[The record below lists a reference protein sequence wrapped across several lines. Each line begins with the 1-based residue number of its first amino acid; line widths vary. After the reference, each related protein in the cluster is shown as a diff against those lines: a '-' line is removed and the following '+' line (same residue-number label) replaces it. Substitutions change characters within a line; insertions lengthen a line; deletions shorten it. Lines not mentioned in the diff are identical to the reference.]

1 MAMTKKKTNAGLFI
15 ALCTLVYFTSYI
27 TRKVYA
33 STMIEIIRDLAFSN
47 EDAGLVNTA
56 LFITYGAGQIISGVL
71 GDHIAPHKLIFC
83 GIVTSSVC
91 NLLMPLCPSMPY
103 GSAVAAMTV
112 LWAINGFCQALFWPP
127 LVRMMAEHLNG
138 EDYSRACVTVSV
150 GSSFATVCIYLTSS
164 LFIALSGWQLN
175 FYIAGAFGLV
185 VAAVWIV
192 LTARMEKADRAARAE
207 GPSGAENAPVDSE
220 AKKIPFGRLVIL
232 SGLIPICVCIVLQGM
247 LRDGLDSWMPT
258 LIADTF
264 DLSSALSTLSGV
276 VMPLF
281 AMLAFKLAEMLEQA
295 VRHEMKTTALLFAL
309 AAVLASALYFLYD
322 CNVILSVLLI
332 ASLTGCMHGINL
344 ILITWVPRYFAR
356 YGRIATFSGILNAFT
371 YIGSAIAMYGF
382 GAISD
387 KLSWQ
392 ATIVSWLLIAGL
404 GIVLA
409 LSTIRRWSA
418 FVGKT
423 AERK

>member
-1 MAMTKKKTNAGLFI
+1 MTRKKSRGAMFI

-33 STMIEIIRDLAFSN
+33 STMLEIIRDLSYTN
-47 EDAGLVNTA
+47 EGAGLVNTA

-91 NLLMPLCPSMPY
+91 NLLMPVFP
-103 GSAVAAMTV
+103 GIGAMTV

-127 LVRMMAEHLNG
+127 LVRMMAEHLTG
-138 EDYSRACVTVSV
+138 DEYSRACVAVSI
-150 GSSFATVCIYLTSS
+150 GSSLATVCIYLTSS
-164 LFIALSGWQLN
+164 LFIALSGWRLN
-175 FYIAGAFGLV
+175 FYAAGTFGLL
-185 VAAVWIV
+185 VAAVWMV
-192 LTARMEKADRAARAE
+192 LTSRMEKADHASADVAE
-207 GPSGAENAPVDSE
+207 HPSGAEMKE
-220 AKKIPFGRLVIL
+220 EIPFSRLVIL

-258 LIADTF
+258 LISDTF
-264 DLSSALSTLSGV
+264 DLSAALSTLTGV
-276 VMPLF
+276 VMPIF
-281 AMLAFKLAEMLEQA
+281 AMLSFKLADRLQKA
-295 VRHEMKTTALLFAL
+295 MKNELRTTALLFGI
-309 AAVLASALYFLYD
+309 AAVLAVVLYFFYN
-322 CNVILSVLLI
+322 CNMVLSVFLI

-344 ILITWVPRYFAR
+344 ILITWVPAYFAR

-371 YIGSAIAMYGF
+371 YIGSALAMYGF

-392 ATIVSWLLIAGL
+392 ATIVSWLVIAGL
-404 GIVLA
+404 GIALA
-409 LSTIRRWSA
+409 LSTIRRWTSFIA
-418 FVGKT
+418 
-423 AERK
+423 RK

>member
-1 MAMTKKKTNAGLFI
+1 MRKDKKKTSAALFI

-47 EDAGLVNTA
+47 EGAGLVNTA
-56 LFITYGAGQIISGVL
+56 LFVTYGVGQIVSGVL
-71 GDHIAPHKLIFC
+71 GDRIAPHKLIFV

-91 NLLMPLCPSMPY
+91 NLLMPFCP
-103 GSAVAAMTV
+103 AVGAMTA
-112 LWAINGFCQALFWPP
+112 LWAVNGFCQALFWPP
-127 LVRMMAEHLNG
+127 LVRMMAEHLTG
-138 EDYSRACVTVSV
+138 EDYNRACVTVSV
-150 GSSFATVCIYLTSS
+150 GSSLATVCIYLTSS
-164 LFIALSGWQLN
+164 LFIALSGWRLN
-175 FYIAGAFGLV
+175 FYVAGAFGLAV
-185 VAAVWIV
+185 SLVWIV
-192 LTARMEKADRAARAE
+192 LTARMDKAEQAARAAAVE
-207 GPSGAENAPVDSE
+207 AETETPVAE
-220 AKKIPFGRLVIL
+220 KLPFGKLVLL
-232 SGLIPICVCIVLQGM
+232 SGLIPICACIILQGM

-281 AMLAFKLAEMLEQA
+281 AMLAFKIADLLEKA
-295 VRHEMKTTALLFAL
+295 VRHEMKTTALLFAI
-309 AAVLASALYFLYD
+309 AAVLAVALYFLYD
-322 CNVILSVLLI
+322 CNVFLSVLLI

-371 YIGSAIAMYGF
+371 YIGSALAMYGF
-382 GAISD
+382 GALSD

-392 ATIVSWLLIAGL
+392 ATIVSWLVIAGL
-404 GIVLA
+404 GISLA
-409 LSTIRRWSA
+409 LVTIRRWTA
-418 FVGKT
+418 FV
-423 AERK
+423 ARK

>member
-1 MAMTKKKTNAGLFI
+1 MGKDRKKTSAALFI

-33 STMIEIIRDLAFSN
+33 STMIEIIRDLAFSK
-47 EDAGLVNTA
+47 EGAGVVNTA
-56 LFITYGAGQIISGVL
+56 LFITYGAGQIVSGVL
-71 GDHIAPHKLIFC
+71 GDHIAPHKLIFI

-91 NLLMPLCPSMPY
+91 NLLMPFCP
-103 GSAVAAMTV
+103 AVGAMTA
-112 LWAINGFCQALFWPP
+112 LWAVNGFCQALFWPP
-127 LVRMMAEHLNG
+127 LVRMMAEHLTG
-138 EDYSRACVTVSV
+138 DDYSRACVTVSV
-150 GSSFATVCIYLTSS
+150 GSSLATVCIYLTSS
-164 LFIALSGWQLN
+164 LFIALSGWRLN
-175 FYIAGAFGLV
+175 FYVAGTFGLIV
-185 VAAVWIV
+185 SVVWIL
-192 LTARMEKADRAARAE
+192 LTARMEKSDRVQQTASAE
-207 GPSGAENAPVDSE
+207 TKAETPAVE
-220 AKKIPFGRLVIL
+220 KLPFGRLVIL
-232 SGLIPICVCIVLQGM
+232 SGLIPICACIILQGM

-264 DLSSALSTLSGV
+264 DLSSAMSTLSGV

-281 AMLAFKLAEMLEQA
+281 AMLAFKVADRLQKW
-295 VRHEMKTTALLFAL
+295 VGHEMKTTALLFAIAAAL
-309 AAVLASALYFLYD
+309 AVLLYFLYD

-344 ILITWVPRYFAR
+344 ILITWVPAYFAR

-371 YIGSAIAMYGF
+371 YIGSALAMYGF

-392 ATIVSWLLIAGL
+392 ATIVSWLVIAGL

-409 LSTIRRWSA
+409 LSTIRRWTSFIA
-418 FVGKT
+418 
-423 AERK
+423 RK

>member
-1 MAMTKKKTNAGLFI
+1 MAAW
-15 ALCTLVYFTSYI
+15 LCTLVYFASYVMRI
-27 TRKVYA
+27 NIAVMMVKICGEMQLQKSELSVVVVALTVCYA
-33 STMIEIIRDLAFSN
+33 
-47 EDAGLVNTA
+47 V
-56 LFITYGAGQIISGVL
+56 GQVISGFL
-71 GDHIAPHKLIFC
+71 GDHIRP
-83 GIVTSSVC
+83 TR
-91 NLLMPLCPSMPY
+91 LLFFGLLT
-103 GSAVAAMTV
+103 AVACNVTIFFCHSVPLMAV
-112 LWAINGFCQALFWPP
+112 IWGINGLAHALLWPP
-127 LVRMMAEHLNG
+127 MVRLLAQKL
-138 EDYSRACVTVSV
+138 DDVSYNYAV
-150 GSSFATVCIYLTSS
+150 VRVSSGSSFATVCIYLTSS

-392 ATIVSWLLIAGL
+392 ATIVSWLLIAGM

-423 AERK
+423 AERE

>member
-1 MAMTKKKTNAGLFI
+1 MGKDKKKTSAALFI

-33 STMIEIIRDLAFSN
+33 STMIEIIRDLAFTN
-47 EDAGLVNTA
+47 EGAGLVNTA
-56 LFITYGAGQIISGVL
+56 LFITYGAGQIVSGVL
-71 GDHIAPHKLIFC
+71 GDHIAPHKLIFV

-91 NLLMPLCPSMPY
+91 NLLMPFCPGIPF
-103 GSAVAAMTV
+103 GSAVGAMTA
-112 LWAINGFCQALFWPP
+112 LWAVNGFCQALFWPP
-127 LVRMMAEHLNG
+127 LVRMMAEHLTG
-138 EDYSRACVTVSV
+138 DDYSRACVTVSV

-164 LFIALSGWQLN
+164 LFIAVSGWRLN
-175 FYIAGAFGLV
+175 FYVAGAFGLIV
-185 VAAVWIV
+185 SAVWLV
-192 LTARMEKADRAARAE
+192 LTSRMEKAERAE
-207 GPSGAENAPVDSE
+207 KAASAE
-220 AKKIPFGRLVIL
+220 AKPEVSAAEKLPFGKLVIL
-232 SGLIPICVCIVLQGM
+232 SGLIPICACIILQGM

-281 AMLAFKLAEMLEQA
+281 AMLAFKVADRLQKW
-295 VRHEMKTTALLFAL
+295 VGHEMKTTALLFAI
-309 AAVLASALYFLYD
+309 AAVLAVLLYFLYD

-344 ILITWVPRYFAR
+344 ILITWVPAYYAR

-371 YIGSAIAMYGF
+371 YIGSALAMYGF

-392 ATIVSWLLIAGL
+392 ATIVSWLVIAGL
-404 GIVLA
+404 GIALA
-409 LSTIRRWSA
+409 LSTIRRWTSFIA
-418 FVGKT
+418 
-423 AERK
+423 RK